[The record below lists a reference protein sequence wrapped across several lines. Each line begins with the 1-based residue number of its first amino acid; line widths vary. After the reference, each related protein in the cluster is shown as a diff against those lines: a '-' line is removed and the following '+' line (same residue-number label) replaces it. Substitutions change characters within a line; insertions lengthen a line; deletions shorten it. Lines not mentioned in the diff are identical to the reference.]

1 MKTRV
6 QIYDRSCEA
15 TAATTLGT
23 TRALRWQDSVFS
35 SPSAASNLIVKVNF
49 HIFFI
54 CTRAKN
60 IMHKYD
66 AKKIKAI
73 HLGSFC
79 VVESTIQ
86 KVRSF
91 WASSLTNHDSHSIH
105 AGTKIGNQSCPQA
118 AYRAPSTA
126 QSQNQVFQSRWCDE
140 ENADSDCNIMV
151 LRKLIATIMFCQNGD
166 AW

>member
-6 QIYDRSCEA
+6 KIYIHSCEG
-15 TAATTLGT
+15 TAGTTLGT

-35 SPSAASNLIVKVNF
+35 SPSVASNLIVKVNF
-49 HIFFI
+49 HILSFV
-54 CTRAKN
+54 N

-91 WASSLTNHDSHSIH
+91 
-105 AGTKIGNQSCPQA
+105 
-118 AYRAPSTA
+118 
-126 QSQNQVFQSRWCDE
+126 
-140 ENADSDCNIMV
+140 
-151 LRKLIATIMFCQNGD
+151 
-166 AW
+166 